1 MHRVKDIYGENDLYL
16 PDLCYGDKVL
26 YAHRVPITEKG
37 LEKEIQITKA
47 IRDKLNGS
55 EWTKII

>member
-1 MHRVKDIYGENDLYL
+1 MHRVKDIYGEKYLYL

-37 LEKEIQITKA
+37 LKKEIQITKA
-47 IRDKLNGS
+47 IRDKLNGA